1 MGRAPARFF
10 GYGVILDRQIFGGA
24 IPFSTTPILIALV
37 ADSYLVVGR
46 SGLWLNRSFQFAGW

>member
-10 GYGVILDRQIFGGA
+10 GYGVILDRQIFGGV

-37 ADSYLVVGR
+37 SDSYLLVAR
-46 SGLWLNRSFQFAGW
+46 SAL